1 MKDHLLSVLIFE
13 MVLPV
18 STFPLSKLLFFSIKD
33 VTPLS
38 PESHLPQNNLFFE

>member
-18 STFPLSKLLFFSIKD
+18 GTFPLSKLLFASIKD

-38 PESHLPQNNLFFE
+38 LEPHLSQK